1 MNSLRRAILI
11 GAWASCAAFGQTK
24 TTPQGAQLIE
34 SLLKDAGVA
43 RGASVRGAEAVS
55 TGSRELQLRWS
66 LPIGRAA
73 TATEPAPT
81 VISQK
86 AWSGGVPEQR
96 SPELSEGQIVVAAVD
111 SSGALRSWSLIT
123 DPRIL
128 RSEAPGPNGTL
139 TGQIVEVEQTD
150 FNVAIPDDP
159 AVKQLKLFQPVWDGQ
174 QFQLRQIA
182 VCDVP

>member
-1 MNSLRRAILI
+1 M
-11 GAWASCAAFGQTK
+11 FGQT
-24 TTPQGAQLIE
+24 QGAQLIE

-43 RGASVRGAEAVS
+43 RGTSVRGAEVVS
-55 TGSRELQLRWS
+55 TGSREIQLRWNR
-66 LPIGRAA
+66 PAGRAA
-73 TATEPAPT
+73 AATEPAPL

-86 AWSGGVPEQR
+86 TWSEDVPQQR
-96 SPELSEGQIVVAAVD
+96 SPELSETQIVVAAVD
-111 SSGALRSWSLIT
+111 SSGALRNWSLIA

-139 TGQIVEVEQTD
+139 TGQVIELENAD
-150 FNVAIPDDP
+150 FNISIPNDS
-159 AVKQLKLFQPVWDGQ
+159 AVKQLKLFKPVWDGK